1 MHAIDPKTILLMLK
15 PKPKLMSIPFQ
26 LDWVLYEDD
35 DIIVVNKPAGLLS
48 VPGKDLDPEMNL
60 LAQVQKHVPTALIVH
75 RLDMDT
81 SGIMILAKHKAS
93 HRHLSIQFQDR
104 LTEKTYQA
112 ICFGKPSTSQGHL
125 NLPMRCDWENRP
137 LQIIDLK
144 QGKAASTHWKL
155 TAQYD
160 NAFEVNLTPVTGRS
174 HQLRLHM
181 KMLGHPILGDNLYA
195 DPQSFAASKRLLLHA
210 ASLKVTHPVTKKTM
224 LFEHPTS
231 LKKFLTG
238 TFSA

>member
-1 MHAIDPKTILLMLK
+1 MHASDPKTIPTMLK
-15 PKPKLMSIPFQ
+15 PKPKLKPIAFEH
-26 LDWVLYEDD
+26 DWVLYEDD
-35 DIIVVNKPAGLLS
+35 DIIMVNKPAGLLS
-48 VPGKDLDPEMNL
+48 VPGKNLDPEINL
-60 LAQVQKHVPTALIVH
+60 LAQVRKHAPTALIVH

-81 SGIMILAKHKAS
+81 SGIMVLAKNKAS

-104 LTEKTYQA
+104 LTSKTYQA
-112 ICFGKPSTSQGHL
+112 ISFGKPPTDQGYL

-137 LQIIDLK
+137 LQIIDFK
-144 QGKAASTHWKL
+144 QGKEATTHWKL

-160 NAFEVNLTPVTGRS
+160 NAFEVHLTPITGRS

-195 DPQSFAASKRLLLHA
+195 DCQSLALSTRLLLHA
-210 ASLKVTHPVTKKTM
+210 ARLKITHPKTGQT
-224 LFEHPTS
+224 LQFEHFIS
-231 LKKFLTG
+231 LEKFLTG